1 MQLLS
6 VIFNDR
12 TFFLWEELSRPLLIL
27 SSLINHYLFSS
38 FRLFQEPEIDDGEKI
53 EFKFQDPDEAGLI
66 QFLCTEKNFAEERV
80 KNGVKKILAAK
91 SKSKQGRLDSFF
103 KVLPSTTPTASAKRK
118 PDPKGK
124 GKGNA
129 SKRGRR

>member
-1 MQLLS
+1 MK
-6 VIFNDR
+6 IK
-12 TFFLWEELSRPLLIL
+12 SRNCRIKIR
-27 SSLINHYLFSS
+27 SANSFRREYR
-38 FRLFQEPEIDDGEKI
+38 FRLFQEPEIDDGAKI
-53 EFKFQDPDEAGLI
+53 DIKFQDPDEEGLI

-91 SKSKQGRLDSFF
+91 GKSKQGRLDSFF
-103 KVLPSTTPTASAKRK
+103 KVLPSATPAASAKRK

-124 GKGNA
+124 SKGNA